1 MERWYASD
9 SKVRSLSQRTQQA
22 AVCRAKS
29 MRAGDRELPPPLVLL
44 PSWHAIL
51 FHLYPC
57 RNQPSSLACPPLAA
71 FPPLF
76 LSFVRILLRI
86 SGYTNAVGHAHP
98 RFNPPLPFPAALRFL
113 FPFPFP
119 ASPFLFHLHKDTANS
134 PRTNK
139 LYYFYQGFHLERTWR
154 IFAFILPLLKRD

>member
-29 MRAGDRELPPPLVLL
+29 MRAGDRELPPPSRTSSLMTCYPL
-44 PSWHAIL
+44 PPL
-51 FHLYPC
+51 PC
-57 RNQPSSLACPPLAA
+57 RNQPSSLAYPPLAA

-134 PRTNK
+134 PRANK
-139 LYYFYQGFHLERTWR
+139 LYYFYQGFHLERT
-154 IFAFILPLLKRD
+154 